1 MPGLCFN
8 SETQRSRIVIS
19 RGENMSASAQSIYD
33 KRWWTLLILSTSLLV
48 ISLDNTI
55 LNVAL
60 PTIERELGASSGQ
73 LQWVV
78 DSYTLVFAGLLLTM
92 GALGDRFSRRGALA
106 AGLFIFGAASLA
118 SAFATSAPMLIATR
132 ALMGVGGALI
142 MPTTLS
148 ILTNVFPAHE
158 RPKAIGIWAAVAGIG
173 VGVGPAAGGFLIEQ
187 FDWAAVFLVN
197 VPIVI
202 VALAAI
208 PKLVPDSKDPEQAR
222 LDPVGAVL
230 STTGLGIL
238 TAAIIQAPDWGWT
251 DGRILAGF
259 GAAAAIL
266 AGFVIWELRTSSPM
280 LDVRLFRIRRFTGAS
295 GAVTLVFFA
304 LFGAIYFLTQ
314 YLQDVLDYTP
324 LQAGVR
330 MLPIAG
336 GLIIG
341 GPLSAKLAGRF
352 GTRSIVAVGLMVV
365 AGALYLLSGAETDS
379 GYSLVA
385 TALVLM
391 GFGMGATMAPATE
404 SIMSSVPLNHAGVGS
419 AMNDTVRM
427 VGGTLGVAILG
438 SLLSSSYGAEMEPAV
453 KSLPDSAAGAASDSV
468 GHAGVVADQIGGSAG
483 HALDHAAETAFT
495 TAMSSTL
502 TVAAA
507 TALVGAL
514 LALVVLPGQ
523 RRERA
528 EKRAFA
534 IEPQPEAAAA

>member
-1 MPGLCFN
+1 
-8 SETQRSRIVIS
+8 
-19 RGENMSASAQSIYD
+19 MSPTAQTIHD
-33 KRWWTLLILSTSLLV
+33 RRWWTLVILSTALLV

-60 PTIERELGASSGQ
+60 PTIGRELDATSGQ
-73 LQWVV
+73 LQWIV

-92 GALGDRFSRRGALA
+92 GALGDRFSRRGALV
-106 AGLFIFGAASLA
+106 AGLTIFGGASLA
-118 SAFATSAPMLIATR
+118 SAFATSAEMLITTR

-173 VGVGPAAGGFLIEQ
+173 VGIGPAAGGYLIEQ
-187 FDWAAVFLVN
+187 FDWTAVFVVN

-202 VALAAI
+202 AALAAT
-208 PKLVPDSKDPEQAR
+208 PKLIPDSKDPKQSR

-230 STTGLGIL
+230 STVGLGIL

-251 DGRILAGF
+251 DPMILAGF
-259 GAAAAIL
+259 GAAAVLL
-266 AGFVIWELRTSSPM
+266 AGFVIWELTTASPM

-304 LFGAIYFLTQ
+304 LFGAIFFLTQ
-314 YLQDVLDYTP
+314 YLQDVLDYSP
-324 LQAGVR
+324 LEAGVR
-330 MLPIAG
+330 MLPIAA
-336 GLIIG
+336 GLILG
-341 GPLSAKLAGRF
+341 GPMSAKLAGRF
-352 GTRSIVAVGLMVV
+352 GTRNVVAAGLTIV
-365 AGALYLLSGAETDS
+365 AGALILLSGADVDS
-379 GYSLVA
+379 GYGLVAASLV
-385 TALVLM
+385 LL
-391 GFGMGATMAPATE
+391 GLGMGATMAPATE

-438 SLLSSSYGAEMEPAV
+438 SLLSSGYGADMEPAV
-453 KSLPDSAAGAASDSV
+453 ESLPPSAADAASDSV
-468 GHAGVVADQIGGSAG
+468 GHAGVVADQIGGNAG
-483 HALDHAAETAFT
+483 AALNHAAEAAFT
-495 TAMSSTL
+495 SAMSTTL

-507 TALVGAL
+507 TALAGAL
-514 LALVVLPGQ
+514 LALVVLPRQ
-523 RRERA
+523 ERERA

-534 IEPQPEAAAA
+534 AMQAEPARA

>member
-1 MPGLCFN
+1 MTASGL
-8 SETQRSRIVIS
+8 
-19 RGENMSASAQSIYD
+19 APYD
-33 KRWWTLLILSTSLLV
+33 KRWWTLLILSTALLV

-60 PTIERELGASSGQ
+60 PTIERELDASSGQ
-73 LQWVV
+73 LQWIV

-92 GALGDRFSRRGALA
+92 GALGDRFSRRGALV
-106 AGLFIFGAASLA
+106 AGLAIFGTASLA
-118 SAFATSAPMLIATR
+118 SAFAESATMLIATR

-148 ILTNVFPAHE
+148 ILTNTFPAHE

-187 FDWAAVFLVN
+187 FDWTAVFLVN

-202 VALAAI
+202 AALAAT
-208 PKLVPDSKDPEQAR
+208 PKLVPDSRDPKQAR

-230 STTGLGIL
+230 STVGLGIL
-238 TAAIIQAPDWGWT
+238 TAAIIEAPARGWT
-251 DGRILAGF
+251 AGLILGGF
-259 GAAAAIL
+259 AAAAAIL
-266 AGFVIWELRTSSPM
+266 AAFVIWELRTSSPM

-295 GAVTLVFFA
+295 VSIALVFFA

-314 YLQDVLDYTP
+314 YLQGVLDYTP
-324 LQAGVR
+324 FEAGVR
-330 MLPIAG
+330 MLPVAG
-336 GLIIG
+336 GLLLG
-341 GPLSAKLAGRF
+341 VPVPAKLAERF
-352 GTRSIVAVGLMVV
+352 GTRSVVAVGLGIV
-365 AGALYLLSGAETDS
+365 AVALFMLSGAGTDS

-385 TALVLM
+385 WSLVML

-427 VGGTLGVAILG
+427 VGGTLGVAMLG
-438 SLLSSSYGAEMEPAV
+438 SLLSSSYGADMEPAV
-453 KSLPDSAAGAASDSV
+453 KSLPEPAADAASNSL
-468 GHAGVVADQIGGSAG
+468 GHASGVADQIGGEAG
-483 HALDHAAETAFT
+483 RTLSHAAEAAFT

-502 TVAAA
+502 TIAAA
-507 TALVGAL
+507 AALAGAL

-528 EKRAFA
+528 EKHAFA
-534 IEPQPEAAAA
+534 TQPEPARA

>member
-1 MPGLCFN
+1 M
-8 SETQRSRIVIS
+8 T
-19 RGENMSASAQSIYD
+19 ATAQTIHD
-33 KRWWTLLILSTSLLV
+33 RRWWTLVVLSTALLV

-60 PTIERELGASSGQ
+60 PTIERELDASSGQ
-73 LQWVV
+73 LQWIV

-106 AGLFIFGAASLA
+106 AGLAIFGGASLA
-118 SAFATSAPMLIATR
+118 SAFAESATMLITTR

-148 ILTNVFPAHE
+148 ILTNVFPAEE

-173 VGVGPAAGGFLIEQ
+173 VGVGPAAGGFLIDQ
-187 FDWAAVFLVN
+187 FDWTAVFLVN

-208 PKLVPDSKDPEQAR
+208 PKLVPDSRDPEQAR

-230 STTGLGIL
+230 STAGLGIL

-251 DGRILAGF
+251 DSLTLGGF
-259 GAAAAIL
+259 AAAAVVL
-266 AGFVIWELRTSSPM
+266 AAFVAWELTTSSPM

-314 YLQDVLDYTP
+314 YLQEVLDYTP
-324 LQAGVR
+324 LEAGVR
-330 MLPIAG
+330 MLPIAA
-336 GLIIG
+336 GLIVG
-341 GPLSAKLAGRF
+341 GPLSAKLATRF
-352 GTRSIVAVGLMVV
+352 GTRTVVAAGLTIVA
-365 AGALYLLSGAETDS
+365 AALFVFSGAETDS

-385 TALVLM
+385 ASLVVL

-438 SLLSSSYGAEMEPAV
+438 SLLSSSYGADMEPAV
-453 KSLPDSAAGAASDSV
+453 KSLPQPAADAASDSV
-468 GHAGVVADQIGGSAG
+468 GHASVVADQIGGNAG
-483 HALDHAAETAFT
+483 HALSNAAETAFT
-495 TAMSSTL
+495 TAMGSTL
-502 TVAAA
+502 TVAAI
-507 TALVGAL
+507 TALAGAV
-514 LALVVLPGQ
+514 LALVVLPG
-523 RRERA
+523 RTREHA
-528 EKRAFA
+528 EKRAFQVQ
-534 IEPQPEAAAA
+534 PQAARA